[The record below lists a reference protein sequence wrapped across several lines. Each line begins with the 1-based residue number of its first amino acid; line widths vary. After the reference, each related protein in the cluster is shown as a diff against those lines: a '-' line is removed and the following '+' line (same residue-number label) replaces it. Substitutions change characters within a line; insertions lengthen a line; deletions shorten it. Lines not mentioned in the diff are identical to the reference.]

1 MAHPDNKYKAKYDA
15 ANTTQVKLKLN
26 LNTDADIIDFLNRSD
41 NKQGTIKQLIRAE
54 IERSR
59 EN

>member
-1 MAHPDNKYKAKYDA
+1 MKKEYQPQQRYDA

-26 LNTDADIIDFLNRSD
+26 LGTDADIIEFLNKSD

-54 IERSR
+54 IERSQG
-59 EN
+59 N

>member
-1 MAHPDNKYKAKYDA
+1 MKKEYQPQQKYDA

-26 LNTDADIIDFLNRSD
+26 LGTDADIIEFLNKSD

-54 IERSR
+54 IERSQG
-59 EN
+59 N